1 MAEEVQPV
9 EPAAEIQVTAGDL
22 ATMVR
27 IIDASSQRGAFRGEE
42 LETVGALRTKLAT
55 IVNALAP
62 KTEEGE
68 GKGDDAV
75 EGGDD
80 SIEPVVEDVVVE
92 EEKVVIEEDGEKSA

>member
-1 MAEEVQPV
+1 MAEEVTTV
-9 EPAAEIQVTAGDL
+9 ETAADTQVTAGDL

-62 KTEEGE
+62 AVEETEETEEGGE
-68 GKGDDAV
+68 ESA
-75 EGGDD
+75 D
-80 SIEPVVEDVVVE
+80 SEDTVE
-92 EEKVVIEEDGEKSA
+92 ESGEKTA

>member
-9 EPAAEIQVTAGDL
+9 EIAADTQVTAGDL

-42 LETVGALRTKLAT
+42 LETVGALRTKLAS

-62 KTEEGE
+62 SAEETEEGKE
-68 GKGDDAV
+68 
-75 EGGDD
+75 ETEEE
-80 SIEPVVEDVVVE
+80 STESVVEDA
-92 EEKVVIEEDGEKSA
+92 IEESGEETA

>member
-1 MAEEVQPV
+1 MAEEVTSV
-9 EPAAEIQVTAGDL
+9 EVAADTQVTAGDL

-62 KTEEGE
+62 PAEETEEE
-68 GKGDDAV
+68 STDAV
-75 EGGDD
+75 A
-80 SIEPVVEDVVVE
+80 EDTVE
-92 EEKVVIEEDGEKSA
+92 ENGEETA

>member
-1 MAEEVQPV
+1 MAEEVTPV
-9 EPAAEIQVTAGDL
+9 EVSADTQVTAGDI

-62 KTEEGE
+62 PAEETENGGE
-68 GKGDDAV
+68 ESADDTV
-75 EGGDD
+75 DE
-80 SIEPVVEDVVVE
+80 S
-92 EEKVVIEEDGEKSA
+92 GEKTA

>member
-1 MAEEVQPV
+1 MAEEVTPV
-9 EPAAEIQVTAGDL
+9 EVSADTQVTAGDL

-62 KTEEGE
+62 ATEETEDGN
-68 GKGDDAV
+68 DDAT
-75 EGGDD
+75 ESAADD
-80 SIEPVVEDVVVE
+80 TVE
-92 EEKVVIEEDGEKSA
+92 EAEEDGEKIA